1 MLMYSQLHLTIT
13 SQKQN
18 TFMQKKTG
26 APTPVDSGFLLQ
38 ISFTTPFYSFAFFPL
53 CTSEPTLPLPPEL
66 PPPAQFSPPG
76 CNCRSI
82 LRLSARRIRR
92 RRRRRS
98 APGSRE
104 SFLPQSSRGSGP
116 TPYPPCRRG

>member
-1 MLMYSQLHLTIT
+1 MFFTPNRISPLLSKTRILLT
-13 SQKQN
+13 Q
-18 TFMQKKTG
+18 KTG
-26 APTPVDSGFLLQ
+26 VSTPVDSGFLLQ
-38 ISFTTPFYSFAFFPL
+38 ISVTIPFYSSPL
-53 CTSEPTLPLPPEL
+53 CTSEPTPPLPPEL